1 LQIFT
6 GIDTMILTFKLQ
18 KTLVEINIQLE
29 MLNFNFK
36 KLCFVCEYF
45 ANAFFI
51 VHNKFFNFL
60 IDVGSDDYNLSLAFK
75 KVF

>member
-1 LQIFT
+1 
-6 GIDTMILTFKLQ
+6 
-18 KTLVEINIQLE
+18 

-60 IDVGSDDYNLSLAFK
+60 FDVGSDDYNLSLAFK
-75 KVF
+75 KGVLNLLSRTDCFLLFKN